1 MGLMSQKDLA
11 QQGAR
16 RINEFQAE
24 TERNKA
30 QAARDEEDRI
40 FAQNHPDPTKEGE
53 GLGDPMAMF
62 TPIAGDI
69 VDVGRAIGSAAQ
81 GDWSGAALSMV
92 AAVPFVGDGLKAGLK
107 SMKKIKGQAGSAT
120 TQVATTAGS
129 YKKAVAKALEIN
141 PKGKTVLDYGA
152 GLGLGTDA
160 MRETS
165 KMKVTS
171 YEPFPERWKGDKPV
185 DYTDSTKINTKFD
198 TVVNLNVL
206 NVLEPEL
213 RAVVAKDLM
222 SKVKEGGVAIVGTRG
237 WKGDVNAA
245 KKATAAPEDKAL
257 WIHKSS
263 GDVYQKGFDGDEL
276 KDYMAGLAPEG
287 YRVEKGKG
295 IANQTVYIHNDNKP
309 KATRPKSNRDYP
321 NTPLDA
327 SLNQRKQVEFL
338 ENQGYKLW
346 DGAGPK
352 DFTYDYADNNNIV
365 IHYLRTSDAPD
376 GGVVKEIMSPEV
388 SPTATLKQLRKGMG
402 YAEGGL
408 VDEMDSVDDFTLDG
422 GLPKAAAPYEGDRA
436 ALDAAV
442 IEMRRIEA
450 DGPNPTFYAKD
461 DQDFDVY
468 STPSVAI
475 TQTEEMLTQEPVQS
489 GALLDETGMSN
500 REPMVPIDETGMD
513 SREAAY
519 VKPAM
524 TQDKTRILNT
534 LDALG
539 PLEGL
544 DHGVNGKLV
553 NGRLTYDY
561 GVEEATL
568 EDMDIDRNAAK
579 YKAADGTIDAKAVAT
594 DVAVKFHSTLKSKIP
609 NWDKLPTE
617 VYDAVFSLA
626 WNSGRVKFKGYS
638 LGTNLNK
645 IAASKDTEAVKKAAY
660 AAELKKNLLDVVGA
674 KIKDEDGNSL
684 RKVQRGL
691 ANRRGRDYNLA
702 ADYLGVDKLTHY
714 KVTRVLNEAKK
725 DVGSK
730 VEYYTEGSDTA
741 VRTLNLTRTMLEKE
755 QGKSGTKT
763 PIG

>member
-1 MGLMSQKDLA
+1 MSQNMDAFAFNPLRTARKAVTDVVTDTVSGVFGEPLAAGMSLVDQALTDKSVDTLQDTKDKYGDWLNYEP
-11 QQGAR
+11 R
-16 RINEFQAE
+16 TEFG
-24 TERNKA
+24 
-30 QAARDEEDRI
+30 QAANTEAMAVVTKGVTAIVDFYKENEDKLGPVPDLMNHAIDLYGQIPEEYRYTI
-40 FAQNHPDPTKEGE
+40 ENAAQFAELLPMFNVGKLPSVSGPDLNMNGGMEYALAGDMPTNVVTDAPDMPIST
-53 GLGDPMAMF
+53 DPMQMEA
-62 TPIAGDI
+62 PSGIA
-69 VDVGRAIGSAAQ
+69 
-81 GDWSGAALSMV
+81 
-92 AAVPFVGDGLKAGLK
+92 
-107 SMKKIKGQAGSAT
+107 GQAGSAT

-129 YKKAVAKALEIN
+129 YKKAIAKALEIN
-141 PKGKTVLDYGA
+141 PNGKTVLDYGA

-185 DYTDSTKINTKFD
+185 DYTDSAKINTKFD

-245 KKATAAPEDKAL
+245 KKATAATEDKAL

-263 GDVYQKGFDGDEL
+263 GDVYQKGFDGNEL
-276 KDYMAGLAPEG
+276 KDYMAELAPEG
-287 YRVEKGKG
+287 YRVERGKG
-295 IANQTVYIHNDNKP
+295 IANNTVYVFNENK
-309 KATRPKSNRDYP
+309 S
-321 NTPLDA
+321 
-327 SLNQRKQVEFL
+327 
-338 ENQGYKLW
+338 GY
-346 DGAGPK
+346 
-352 DFTYDYADNNNIV
+352 N
-365 IHYLRTSDAPD
+365 
-376 GGVVKEIMSPEV
+376 
-388 SPTATLKQLRKGMG
+388 
-402 YAEGGL
+402 EGGL

-422 GLPKAAAPYEGDRA
+422 GLPKAATPYEGDRA
-436 ALDAAV
+436 ALDDAV

-461 DQDFDVY
+461 DQDFTEYGGIEDPIVN
-468 STPSVAI
+468 TPSVAI
-475 TQTEEMLTQEPVQS
+475 TETEGMLTEAPVQS
-489 GALLDETGMSN
+489 QVAL
-500 REPMVPIDETGMD
+500 DETGMD

-544 DHGVNGKLV
+544 NHGAAGKLV
-553 NGRLTYDY
+553 NGRRTYNY

-568 EDMDIDRNAAK
+568 TDMGIDRTAAK
-579 YKAADGTIDAKAVAT
+579 YKAADGTIDDKAVAA
-594 DVAVKFHSTLKSKIP
+594 DVAVKFHSTLQSKIP

-617 VYDAVFSLA
+617 VYDAVFSLT
-626 WNSGRVKFKGYS
+626 WNAGRTAFKGYS

-645 IAASKDTEAVKKAAY
+645 IATSKDTEAVKKAAY

-674 KIKDEDGNSL
+674 KTKDASGNSL
-684 RKVQRGL
+684 KRVQLGL

-702 ADYLGVDKLTHY
+702 AEALGVDKLTHY
-714 KVTRVLNEAKK
+714 KVSRVLNEAEK
-725 DVGSK
+725 DIGSK
-730 VEYYTEGSDTA
+730 VEYFTAGSDTA
-741 VRTLNLTRTMLEKE
+741 IRTVTLERTVLEKE
-755 QGKSGTKT
+755 RAKSGTKT